1 VSSSGW
7 AEIRLIGSLSAVE
20 GAVRILGDS
29 GAEIA
34 TNTGTQAVQKGK
46 DGKVR
51 RYLVAR
57 LAPAVQDATDAAAEG
72 IDPKSAGSAGLSRT
86 SPEVPDA

>member
-1 VSSSGW
+1 MPSNSEW

-20 GAVRILGDS
+20 GAVRILVDS

-34 TNTGTQAVQKGK
+34 TDTGTQAVQKGK

-51 RYLVAR
+51 RYLEAR
-57 LAPAVQDATDAAAEG
+57 LAPAVQDATDAAEG
-72 IDPKSAGSAGLSRT
+72 VDLKSAGSAGLSRT
-86 SPEVPDA
+86 SPEVS